1 LATEI
6 TRLPVREWAKG
17 RQRPSTF
24 RKLIML
30 ARYQEF
36 LAGVD
41 AAIGR
46 YGMLAPGD
54 TVVVGVSGGPD
65 SVALLHCLVAL
76 KKRRPLDLV
85 VAHLNHQLR
94 GATASQ
100 EAVFVESLAL
110 RLNVPCE
117 ISSKDVASYADEHRL
132 SIQEGARK
140 VRYAFYREV
149 SQKYGATKIALGHQ
163 ADDNAE
169 SVLIHLLR
177 GTGPRGLGGIPPVRD
192 GCIIRPL
199 IDMHRAQILQFLETG
214 GFEYVED
221 HSNFDPK
228 YLRNRIRHRLLPS
241 LKADYNPRA
250 VWALTRL
257 AEIAREEE
265 DFWGRQVT
273 GAFQGLV
280 LEQTTGRLVLS
291 ASGLARLH
299 PALLR
304 RLVRHAVLSLR
315 GNLRRLGHQHV
326 EAVVRLVKRSS
337 PSGRIDLPRRVMAV
351 RDRDELVFLLG
362 PPEKRPRYEYQI
374 SSAGST
380 FVKEISAYL
389 HLSLC
394 EAKDVGEPGI
404 YPPTTALMDLA
415 AVSFPLTVRSPK
427 EGDRFR
433 PLGMSGSQ
441 KVKTFFINLK
451 VPRSK
456 RRRCPLLLSGSRIIW
471 VAGYR
476 IDDSAKVTED
486 TKRVLKAEL
495 LAA

>member
-1 LATEI
+1 MSAT
-6 TRLPVREWAKG
+6 
-17 RQRPSTF
+17 
-24 RKLIML
+24 
-30 ARYQEF
+30 YQEF
-36 LAGVD
+36 LARVD

-46 YGMLAPGD
+46 YHMLAPGD
-54 TVVVGVSGGPD
+54 IVVVGVSGGPD

-76 KKRRPLDLV
+76 KKRRRLDLV

-117 ISSKDVASYADEHRL
+117 SSSRDVASYADSHRL
-132 SIQEGARK
+132 SIQEAARK

-149 SQKYGATKIALGHQ
+149 SRKYGAAKIALGHQ

-177 GTGPRGLGGIPPVRD
+177 GTGPRGLAGIPPVRD

-199 IDMHRAQILQFLETG
+199 IEMHRAQILQFLETG

-221 HSNFDPK
+221 HSNLDPK

-257 AEIAREEE
+257 AEITREEE

-280 LEQTTGRLVLS
+280 LEQATGRLVLS
-291 ASGLARLH
+291 ASGLAHLH

-304 RLVRHAVLSLR
+304 RMVRHAVLSLR

-326 EAVVRLVKRSS
+326 EAVVHLVKRSS
-337 PSGRIDLPRRVMAV
+337 PSGRIDLPGGVMAV
-351 RDRDELVFLLG
+351 RDRHELVFLLG
-362 PPEKRPRYEYQI
+362 PPEKRPRYQYQI
-374 SSAGST
+374 SSAGSI

-394 EAKDVGEPGI
+394 EAKDVGEPGT

-415 AVSFPLTVRSPK
+415 AVSFPFIVRSPK

-476 IDDSAKVTED
+476 IDDSAKVTEE
-486 TKRVLKAEL
+486 TKLVLKAEL